1 MLKKILLTS
10 ILFCQV
16 YNCCSTASLAE
27 NFSSIRTINTTGSF
41 ANGSEKIIDLN
52 TAKCFDKLINLNDSS
67 DFAHLTN
74 ATDRFAQCN
83 IKASWEDFKTLIDTM
98 EPNDFTYI
106 SIANKMADM
115 GLFDLANLASSKI
128 QDAELTRNSINAMKR
143 FYYPKRRLK
152 LEDELYLAEV
162 YSNILYNDQSTE
174 ATNELLKKTELLS
187 NSSGADYANYLVSLG
202 SYKSNLFSRAN
213 KYINIAI
220 DKNPSNLN
228 YQKLKAEILA
238 EENKSGQ
245 AIKIVAS
252 LKKQQLNSF
261 EYERKIL
268 ALEQYVLYKTRTT
281 EWEKNYHLGFYHWLE
296 NDGSKAIRTLQS
308 ALVSSNKK
316 PNNALVYSL
325 MSEIYLELNENDKA
339 LECAQ
344 KAYKINKNDTRALV
358 TLGDLSYNSK
368 NYKKA
373 LYYYKQAYTKDKTS
387 SRPLVKEAQAYQK
400 MGNTKKA
407 KEIYTKVVINYSEN
421 YQAYYDLALL
431 EKIGNSNQEVKYLKK
446 SLAINPLFKDGWIEL
461 ARIEVGQTNYYEA
474 KNYLSN
480 AFYIDEND
488 FRYYYYHGLASKGL
502 GNYNQ
507 AQYDFKKCLKLNTN
521 CKEAQEQLKE
531 TFSENL

>member
-10 ILFCQV
+10 IIFCQI
-16 YNCCSTASLAE
+16 YSCGLNSCPAE
-27 NFSSIRTINTTGSF
+27 DFSSIRTINTAGSF

-52 TAKCFDKLINLNDSS
+52 TSKSFDKLINLNDNS
-67 DFAHLTN
+67 DVAHLTN
-74 ATDRFAQCN
+74 ATDRFVQCN
-83 IKASWEDFKTLIDTM
+83 IKASWDDFKTLIDTM

-106 SIANKMADM
+106 SIANKMSDM
-115 GLFDLANLASSKI
+115 GLFDLANLAISKI
-128 QDAELTRNSINAMKR
+128 QDQELSKNSINATKR

-162 YSNILYNDQSTE
+162 YSNILYNDQSAE

-187 NSSGADYANYLVSLG
+187 NSPGSDYANYLVSLG
-202 SYKSNLFSRAN
+202 SYKSNTFSRAE

-238 EENKSGQ
+238 EENKSEQ
-245 AIKIVAS
+245 ALKTVDS

-268 ALEQYVLYKTRTT
+268 SLEQYVLYKTKKT

-296 NDGSKAIRTLQS
+296 NDDSKAIRTLQS

-316 PNNALVYSL
+316 QNNALVYSL
-325 MSEIYLELNENDKA
+325 MSEIYLELDENEKA

-344 KAYKINKNDTRALV
+344 KAYKTNKNDPRTLT

-373 LYYYKQAYTKDKTS
+373 LSYYKQAASKDKTS
-387 SRPLVKEAQAYQK
+387 SIPLVKEAEAYQS
-400 MGNTKKA
+400 MGDTKKA
-407 KEIYTKVVINYSEN
+407 KEIYSKVVQAHSDN

-431 EKIGNSNQEVKYLKK
+431 EKIDNSNQEVKYLKK
-446 SLAINPLFKDGWIEL
+446 ALAINPLFKDGWIEL
-461 ARIEVGQTNYYEA
+461 AKIDVDQSNYDEA
-474 KNYLSN
+474 KKYLSN

-488 FRYYYYHGLASKGL
+488 FRYYYYHGLANKGL

-507 AQYDFKKCLKLNTN
+507 AQYDFKKCLKLNTK
-521 CKEAQEQLKE
+521 CKEAQDQLQQ
-531 TFSENL
+531 TFSDNI